1 MKLVAAF
8 AIVLSGALAAAQS
21 DPPQPAATVRQLML
35 DLIHP
40 ASNDILLAVYRGVPD
55 KEQEWAAVRRSAL
68 ALAESG
74 NLLMARGR
82 ARDDG
87 DWMKDARALV
97 DVGTA
102 AYKAAQAKDLKAL
115 AVLADRLD
123 RSCTACHTQYR
134 PNVFPRDG
142 ASK

>member
-1 MKLVAAF
+1 MTRAVAF
-8 AIVLSGALAAAQS
+8 ILSGAFAAAQAPS
-21 DPPQPAATVRQLML
+21 EPPQPAATVRQLML

-40 ASNDILLAVYRGVPD
+40 TSNDLLLAVYRGVPD
-55 KEQEWAAVRRSAL
+55 TEQDWAGVRRSAL
-68 ALAESG
+68 TLAESG

-82 ARDDG
+82 ARDVG

-97 DVGTA
+97 EVGTA

-115 AVLADRLD
+115 AALADSLD
-123 RSCTACHTQYR
+123 RSCTTCHTQYR
-134 PNVFPRDG
+134 PNVFPRVG